1 MSNFYP
7 AQELHLRDLQALSD
21 RVDDVARRAAP
32 GNAGGGGK
40 GSGIGGVRLAP
51 RFLPFDVI
59 LAVNSGGV
67 PVLRIL
73 GGTIRDASGV
83 WTVGTPGQWGSI
95 PGIDDPAG
103 FTAVWAVQ
111 QVNAEGT
118 STGWTLATAPGAGQS
133 ILIAE
138 YTAAPGSAEM
148 RVLMQHIHGD
158 IILSTVGGMARASQ
172 IRADFVTD
180 GSDTEGS
187 MRAARYARAGE
198 AFPQIVD
205 GVMVLPPLAES
216 GGGAELTLA
225 DQVCSDMQSAADRAG
240 IVSAVRHAGDG
251 ETAPQIVNGVILIP
265 QYSFDPEYFDTCA
278 DGVITLKAAPLEAL
292 ADEVAKEIRLEVT
305 VNGILANDGGTEY
318 TDSIGKIGLDTTGDG
333 TLDTVIA
340 ETQVRRA

>member
-32 GNAGGGGK
+32 GSASGK
-40 GSGIGGVRLAP
+40 GAAGLGGVRLAP

-118 STGWTLATAPGAGQS
+118 STGWTLATAPGSGQS
-133 ILIAE
+133 LLIAE

-158 IILSTVGGMARASQ
+158 IILSTGGGMARASQ
-172 IRADFVTD
+172 ICADFVTE

-225 DQVCSDMQSAADRAG
+225 DQVCSDMQSAGDRAG

-278 DGVITLKAAPLEAL
+278 DGIITLKAAPLEAL

-318 TDSIGKIGLDTTGDG
+318 TDSIGRIGLDTTGDG